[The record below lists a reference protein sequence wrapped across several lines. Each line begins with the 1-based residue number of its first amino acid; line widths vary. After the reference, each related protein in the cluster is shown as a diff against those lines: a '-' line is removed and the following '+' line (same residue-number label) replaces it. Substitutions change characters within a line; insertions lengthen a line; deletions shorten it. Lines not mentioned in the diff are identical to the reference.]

1 MSAQTVQF
9 AADVAAIEPE
19 CPVTFR
25 ANALTYTGQRT
36 PVMDRQ
42 AMEDAGFAQS
52 FDFQLI
58 VRTGIFIAPIK
69 PLKVQDEI
77 EVYDD
82 LRREWIAY
90 RVVSREPSQDGVT
103 ITYSVAQSK

>member
-1 MSAQTVQF
+1 MSAQTDQF
-9 AADVAAIEPE
+9 AADVAAVEPE
-19 CPVTFR
+19 CPVQFR
-25 ANALTYTGQRT
+25 VNAIEYTGQRT

-58 VRTGIFIAPIK
+58 VRREIFVSPVK
-69 PLKVQDEI
+69 PLKVQDNLEI
-77 EVYDD
+77 YDA
-82 LRREWIAY
+82 LRREWMPY

-103 ITYSVAQSK
+103 ITYSVVQQ